1 MGGRSVSDKSA
12 KVAAGDT
19 PAGGGDTRRRFIER
33 LASTAAVPMILPL
46 VLSRPRS
53 AALAY

>member
-1 MGGRSVSDKSA
+1 MSEISA
-12 KVAAGDT
+12 KVAAGET
-19 PAGGGDTRRRFIER
+19 PAGGDTRRRFIER